1 MPDFVL
7 NNEFPHDETIPHE
20 SLMSEVPVYAQKFVH
35 EAVKCRKE
43 DELLVAPVRRDL
55 LMTKLGEHELAIG
68 ATDFLTDLL
77 RDSVAMDEYILQLGN
92 WLNRYWVDPGILVDW
107 IELPLVNVLDG
118 MMSFTDEQLGTLLV
132 NPKLLKRFADTVRTW
147 PKDES
152 GVPDT
157 SFLDGELAG

>member
-1 MPDFVL
+1 MWPS
-7 NNEFPHDETIPHE
+7 DEQRSEHE
-20 SLMSEVPVYAQKFVH
+20 TMMAKIGVFAQKFVH
-35 EAVKCRKE
+35 EAVKCRKVSE
-43 DELLVAPVRRDL
+43 ILLAPVRDDL
-55 LMTKLGEHELAIG
+55 LMTKLDEDALAIG

-77 RDSVAMDEYILQLGN
+77 RDSVAMDEYILQLGD
-92 WLNRYWVDPGILVDW
+92 WLNRYWVDPAILVDW
-107 IELPLVNVLDG
+107 IELPIINVIDG
-118 MMSFTDEQLGTLLV
+118 MMSYTDEQLGTLLV